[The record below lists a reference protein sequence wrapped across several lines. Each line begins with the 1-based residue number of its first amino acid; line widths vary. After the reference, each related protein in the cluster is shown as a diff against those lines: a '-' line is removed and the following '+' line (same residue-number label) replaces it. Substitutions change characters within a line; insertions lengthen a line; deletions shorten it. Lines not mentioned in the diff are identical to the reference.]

1 MDEHVSKV
9 FCEFHRQV
17 REWCPEARV
26 DVMDWKWSTEDVNL
40 GVVIPDMAE
49 ESEDRLR
56 EMVSGLEAE
65 ILERTGVYILAL
77 FRTASERPVG

>member
-9 FCEFHRQV
+9 FYELHRQLK
-17 REWCPEARV
+17 EWCPEARV

-40 GVVIPDMAE
+40 EVGVPDMAE
-49 ESEDRLR
+49 EAEDRLR

-65 ILERTGVYILAL
+65 IMERTGVYILAL